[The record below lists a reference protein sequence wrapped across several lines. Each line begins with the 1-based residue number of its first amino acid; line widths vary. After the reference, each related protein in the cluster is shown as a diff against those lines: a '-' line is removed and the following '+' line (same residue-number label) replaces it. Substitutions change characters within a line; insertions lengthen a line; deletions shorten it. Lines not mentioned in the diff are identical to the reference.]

1 LQVVLSVVGVLM
13 LLGFGLSSRNSNAG
27 RVDYVVMTT
36 WWVYA
41 FIMSEI
47 TVIALCRLDGWLRW
61 TEVDMDYI
69 TYQTCIRECSQY
81 ADRSVDIARV
91 NQCEDRGVSCG
102 GALSEG
108 AVVSCR
114 SCQSHR
120 TDWYDLVIFG
130 GFLKGLAIYH
140 WVVFFLYTIAIKTS
154 RTWHRGVIWATL
166 LPPLGAFIA
175 CAILTSRM
183 ALCGVYGLS
192 AYFTTLGV
200 PSIYDIGLGW
210 TLCMGIWWAVFCLG
224 KCVSSGQKECE
235 GHAET
240 AASLVFRCC

>member
-1 LQVVLSVVGVLM
+1 
-13 LLGFGLSSRNSNAG
+13 
-27 RVDYVVMTT
+27 
-36 WWVYA
+36 
-41 FIMSEI
+41 
-47 TVIALCRLDGWLRW
+47 
-61 TEVDMDYI
+61 MDYI
-69 TYQTCIRECSQY
+69 TYQTCIQECSQY
-81 ADRSVDIARV
+81 ADKSVDIARV

-154 RTWHRGVIWATL
+154 RTWNMEVIWATL

-175 CAILTSRM
+175 CAILTSKM
-183 ALCGVYGLS
+183 ALCGVHGLS
-192 AYFTTLGV
+192 AYFMLSGV
-200 PSIYDIGLGW
+200 SCIYDIGLGW
-210 TLCMGIWWAVFCLG
+210 TLCMGVWWAVFCLG
-224 KCVSSGQKECE
+224 KCVSSGQKACMKATLKLRQALCFAVAKSVLYSESKHTLESARARPSAGTTCS
-235 GHAET
+235 GMGSVHINSMIVDSRSHADVLFSEET
-240 AASLVFRCC
+240 